1 MLPASRR
8 QPVEYRKW
16 KTAPRSSR
24 GCITFAALEKPFKVD
39 ARHRFGASGDRVGA
53 CCQPS
58 SRLVTASTMLA
69 GLLFATHEAEDRSG
83 MLAATLPFAAA
94 TLIEYQARLLLACD
108 AAQIV
113 VVVSRLTPELI
124 GALARIGRRGVAV
137 DTVRSAADALA
148 KLHPLAR
155 VVMIADGL
163 VTTEDVVGAIAR
175 QPGDALLVVPGAQ
188 AATAFERVGG
198 GSAWAGVARMES
210 ARIADAARLPED
222 YDLQS
227 TLLHAAEQAG
237 ARHVV
242 LRLDDLAMGHG
253 IERRA
258 VALEERGRAVLSA
271 SMAAR
276 PSWFERLVLRP
287 LARMAI
293 PWIARHGI
301 GTEACSAGAGAA
313 MLAGLGTVTIGFTGA
328 GLALVLLG
336 VLAAELAGALALF
349 RDEPAL
355 LRTNR
360 VAIFVAPALAIL
372 LLAHVVDG
380 TAATTTARL
389 LAGFAL
395 IVGGVG
401 ERAASAGGRQ
411 PWWGVAPAYL
421 ALLTIFA
428 ILGYPTVGIGLVAGY
443 AAATLIAAV
452 ERLRKA

>member
-1 MLPASRR
+1 
-8 QPVEYRKW
+8 
-16 KTAPRSSR
+16 
-24 GCITFAALEKPFKVD
+24 
-39 ARHRFGASGDRVGA
+39 
-53 CCQPS
+53 
-58 SRLVTASTMLA
+58 MLA
-69 GLLFATHEAEDRSG
+69 GLLFATHEADDRSG

-137 DTVRSAADALA
+137 DTVRSAGDALA

-155 VVMIADGL
+155 VVIVADGL
-163 VTTEDVVGAIAR
+163 VTTEDVVATIAR
-175 QPGDALLVVPGAQ
+175 QPGDALLVVPAAQ
-188 AATAFERVGG
+188 AATTFERVGG
-198 GSAWAGVARMES
+198 GSAWAGVARIEPS
-210 ARIADAARLPED
+210 RIADAARLPED

-227 TLLHAAEQAG
+227 TLLHVAEQAG
-237 ARHVV
+237 ARHIP
-242 LRLDDLAMGHG
+242 LRVDDLAMGHG

-258 VALEERGRAVLSA
+258 AALEERGRAVLSA

-313 MLAGLGTVTIGFTGA
+313 ALAGLATIAAGFAGT
-328 GLALVLLG
+328 GLALVLVG

-355 LRTNR
+355 LRANR
-360 VAIFVAPALAIL
+360 VAILIAPALAVL
-372 LLAHVVDG
+372 LLAHVVDAG
-380 TAATTTARL
+380 AATTTARL
-389 LAGFAL
+389 LAVFAL
-395 IVGGVG
+395 VAGGVG
-401 ERAASAGGRQ
+401 ERAAGAGARQ

-421 ALLTIFA
+421 ALLTGCA
-428 ILGYPTVGIGLVAGY
+428 LLGYPTVGIVLVATY
-443 AAATLIAAV
+443 AALTLVAAV

>member
-1 MLPASRR
+1 
-8 QPVEYRKW
+8 
-16 KTAPRSSR
+16 
-24 GCITFAALEKPFKVD
+24 
-39 ARHRFGASGDRVGA
+39 
-53 CCQPS
+53 
-58 SRLVTASTMLA
+58 MLA
-69 GLLFATHEAEDRSG
+69 GLLFATHEADDRSG

-163 VTTEDVVGAIAR
+163 VTTEGVVSALAGE
-175 QPGDALLVVPGAQ
+175 PGDALLVVPGAQ
-188 AATAFERVGG
+188 ASPLFERVGG
-198 GSAWAGVARMES
+198 GAAWAGVARIEPG
-210 ARIADAARLPED
+210 RLADAARLPED

-227 TLLHAAEQAG
+227 TLVHTAEQAG
-237 ARHVV
+237 ARHVA
-242 LRLDDLAMGHG
+242 LRLDGMEMGHG

-271 SMAAR
+271 SMALR

-287 LARMAI
+287 LARTAI
-293 PWIARHGI
+293 PWIARRGI

-313 MLAGLGTVTIGFTGA
+313 MLAGLATIWFGATGA

-355 LRTNR
+355 LRANR
-360 VAIFVAPALAIL
+360 VAILVAPALAIL
-372 LLAHVVDG
+372 LLAQVVDAQ
-380 TAATTTARL
+380 AATTSARL
-389 LAGFAL
+389 LALSAVL
-395 IVGGVG
+395 AGGVG
-401 ERAASAGGRQ
+401 ERAASATGRR

-421 ALLTIFA
+421 ALLTPFA
-428 ILGYPTVGIGLVAGY
+428 LLGYPTVGIAAVGLY
-443 AAATLIAAV
+443 AAATVIAAV
-452 ERLRKA
+452 ERLRQT

>member
-1 MLPASRR
+1 
-8 QPVEYRKW
+8 
-16 KTAPRSSR
+16 
-24 GCITFAALEKPFKVD
+24 
-39 ARHRFGASGDRVGA
+39 
-53 CCQPS
+53 
-58 SRLVTASTMLA
+58 MLA

-94 TLIEYQARLLLACD
+94 TLIEYQARLLVACD

-163 VTTEDVVGAIAR
+163 VTTEDVVSTIAGE
-175 QPGDALLVVPGAQ
+175 PGDALLVVPGAQ
-188 AATAFERVGG
+188 ATPGFERVGG
-198 GSAWAGVARMES
+198 GAAWAGVARIE
-210 ARIADAARLPED
+210 AGRVADAARLPED

-227 TLLHAAEQAG
+227 TLVHTAEQAG

-242 LRLDDLAMGHG
+242 LRLDDVAMGHG

-271 SMAAR
+271 SMAVR

-301 GTEACSAGAGAA
+301 GTEACTAGAGGA
-313 MLAGLGTVTIGFTGA
+313 MLAGLVTIGSGLTA
-328 GLALVLLG
+328 TGLALMLVG

-349 RDEPAL
+349 RDEPGL
-355 LRTNR
+355 LKANR
-360 VAIFVAPALAIL
+360 AAILVAPAAAIL
-372 LLAHVVDG
+372 LLAHVVDAQ
-380 TAATTTARL
+380 AATTTARL
-389 LAGFAL
+389 LALFAL
-395 IVGGVG
+395 VTGGVG
-401 ERAASAGGRQ
+401 ERAAGAAGRR

-421 ALLTIFA
+421 ALLTLFA
-428 ILGYPTVGIGLVAGY
+428 LLGFPTAGMAIVAAY
-443 AAATLIAAV
+443 ATATLAAAV